1 MSLIVKIL
9 QMGGVNSMEKEAFMI
24 RSGNRQSS
32 FMDADYICDRLV
44 PQDNFYRKFKEIVAP
59 IIKDEDF
66 VSMYCDSNGRPAISP
81 SLLACACI
89 LQFYRGFSDREMEYA
104 CSFDICI
111 KHALGLEID
120 ERPFDHSTLRN
131 FRQRLLKNSKEKMIF
146 DKIVEHLVAKK
157 LIKRDEIQRIDAT
170 HVIADIAIPSMI
182 TMIKKSVN
190 EIFKILKVT
199 HKDVYRKLARRIRI
213 SEYQKSKLNQDM
225 PGRFDMEKRK
235 IKLVQIVKE
244 ARIVLR
250 YVNKI
255 WGTKELRDKVDM
267 LKQIL
272 LDNIKTKYGKPV
284 EMERNE
290 RPKDI
295 IVSPVDP
302 DARFGAK
309 SRTRHFVGYKANL
322 TETVKSRF
330 ITNIKPMPGNMHDG
344 SQTVEMV
351 LEQFEHKI
359 SPKKLI
365 GDAAYTVGEKRKL
378 LKEYG
383 TQVVAPLYEKTG
395 RAQHIFPKNM
405 FKYNPEKAELT
416 CPNGVTT
423 KRSFYDRRHDTI
435 TYHFPVY
442 ECEICDLQDYI

>member
-1 MSLIVKIL
+1 
-9 QMGGVNSMEKEAFMI
+9 
-24 RSGNRQSS
+24 
-32 FMDADYICDRLV
+32 
-44 PQDNFYRKFKEIVAP
+44 
-59 IIKDEDF
+59 
-66 VSMYCDSNGRPAISP
+66 
-81 SLLACACI
+81 
-89 LQFYRGFSDREMEYA
+89 
-104 CSFDICI
+104 
-111 KHALGLEID
+111 
-120 ERPFDHSTLRN
+120 
-131 FRQRLLKNSKEKMIF
+131 
-146 DKIVEHLVAKK
+146 
-157 LIKRDEIQRIDAT
+157 
-170 HVIADIAIPSMI
+170 MI

-199 HKDVYRKLARRIRI
+199 HKDVYCKLAKRIRI
-213 SEYQKSKLNQDM
+213 SEYQRSKLNQDM

-244 ARIVLR
+244 AKIVLR

-351 LEQFEHKI
+351 LEQFEHKLT
-359 SPKKLI
+359 PKKLI

-423 KRSFYDRRHDTI
+423 KRSWYDRRHDTI

-442 ECEICDLQDYI
+442 ECEICDLQDKCTNSWEARRTVGITSWHDVLLETEKYNRTKQFKKEMKLRQPIEGTNSEMKRYHGLTRARYRGIQKFGLQCYFTAAAVNIKRWMYMILEKIKPKKAVPLPT